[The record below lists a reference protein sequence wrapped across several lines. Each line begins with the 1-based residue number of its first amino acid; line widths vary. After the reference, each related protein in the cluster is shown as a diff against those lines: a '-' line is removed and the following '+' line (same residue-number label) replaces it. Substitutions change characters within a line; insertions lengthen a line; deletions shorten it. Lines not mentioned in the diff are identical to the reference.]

1 MKTNEPRSAPHSHS
15 VRRPLPRGPRPV
27 LLAIS
32 GDDADTGARDAAVD
46 VARRLGAPIH
56 VLSVW
61 SPTTGPGSLSAP
73 VRVSAAR
80 ATLEH
85 YVREL
90 AARGATV
97 AAARLQRG
105 TFPAQQIL
113 AEAARVGGGLIVT
126 GAHGGSAVVRLLHDS
141 VSASV
146 VHGSTRPVL
155 VVPSGRQAWP
165 PWRVV
170 IGDDCSAASDAV
182 VTAGVEFASLLN
194 LPVRLVATR
203 TATLR
208 TLPAAVIAR
217 HARVLAEAAGASADI
232 LMPEGDVVKQ
242 ILRASGENALVV
254 VGQRWPRPLDMHVGV
269 ERQSTRL
276 LHEHRGPCLI
286 VPTRTLHAKLTVGGL
301 LTRVTAPQ

>member
-1 MKTNEPRSAPHSHS
+1 MKTHEPQSTAHSHS
-15 VRRPLPRGPRPV
+15 VRRSQHQGPRPV

-32 GDDADTGARDAAVD
+32 GDDADAGARDAAVD

-61 SPTTGPGSLSAP
+61 NPTTGPGSLSAP

-80 ATLEH
+80 ATLEY

-90 AARGATV
+90 AAGGATIP
-97 AAARLQRG
+97 AAHLQRG
-105 TFPAQQIL
+105 TFPAEQIL
-113 AEAARVGGGLIVT
+113 ALAARVGGGLIVT
-126 GAHGGSAVVRLLHDS
+126 GAHGGGAVLRLLHDS

-146 VHGSTRPVL
+146 VRGSARPVL
-155 VVPSGRQAWP
+155 VVPSGGQAWP

-182 VTAGVEFASLLN
+182 VAAGVEFASLLN

-217 HARVLAEAAGASADI
+217 HARVLTEAAGASADM
-232 LMPEGDVVKQ
+232 LMPEGDVLKQ
-242 ILRASGENALVV
+242 ILRASGEHALVV
-254 VGQRWPRPLDMHVGV
+254 VGQRWPRPHDVGV
-269 ERQSTRL
+269 GIERLSARL

-286 VPTRTLHAKLTVGGL
+286 VPSRTLHAN
-301 LTRVTAPQ
+301 